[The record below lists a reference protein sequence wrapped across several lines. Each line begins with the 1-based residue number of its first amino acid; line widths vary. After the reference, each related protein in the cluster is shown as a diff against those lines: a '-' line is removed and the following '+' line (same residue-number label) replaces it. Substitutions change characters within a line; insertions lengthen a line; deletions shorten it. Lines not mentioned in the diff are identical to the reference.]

1 MVILNENTLTNIDSE
16 FQALTLYNYAIFTS
30 FLTQNGGVKKFDY
43 HLKRLERDCLT
54 LFGTSPTEE
63 IVRKN
68 IRTFLTHFDNVEP
81 VIVRV
86 TVFPKQFSLA
96 HPGDIKGLNILVTG
110 RSYSFV
116 NGKMPLKL
124 LVVDTQRTMW
134 AHKTTN
140 LMASLKARAI
150 AQSQGYD
157 DALLSNGHLIT
168 EGVTWNIFFLQG
180 KKLITPSVEDGLLP
194 GITRRILVENIAQIE
209 VELTQESVPIL
220 ALKHFTGCF
229 ITNAAIG
236 ITVVSSINEYRYET
250 ESSVIKQIKQMYVSI
265 PFEAV

>member
-1 MVILNENTLTNIDSE
+1 MVILNENTITNIDSE

-30 FLTQNGGVKKFDY
+30 FLTQNGGVKKFNY

-54 LFGTSPTEE
+54 LFGISPTQE

-68 IRTFLTHFDNVEP
+68 IRTFLTHFDNLKP

-96 HPGDIKGLNILVTG
+96 HPGDIKALNILVTG
-110 RSYSFV
+110 RSYNFV
-116 NGKMPLKL
+116 NRKTPLKL

-140 LMASLKARAI
+140 LMANLKARAI
-150 AQSQGYD
+150 AQSQKYD

-180 KKLITPSVEDGLLP
+180 KKIITPPIEDGLLP
-194 GITRRILVENIAQIE
+194 GITRKILVENISQIDI
-209 VELTQESVPIL
+209 ELTQESVPIST
-220 ALKHFTGCF
+220 LKHFNGCL

-236 ITVVSSINEYRYET
+236 ISVVGSIDKYPYET
-250 ESSVIKQIKQMYVSI
+250 ESSVIKQIKELYISI
-265 PFEAV
+265 PFETI